1 MNEQVL
7 LFRAQTKLASAQAE
21 LAQFQVEELKKKREA
36 EEEVLFDGI
45 IDFEPWIRTKSLH
58 QNFSKIIYF
67 GMSCIQ

>member
-45 IDFEPWIRTKSLH
+45 IDFEP
-58 QNFSKIIYF
+58 
-67 GMSCIQ
+67 